1 MKIKF
6 MKNTLLIVLTFSALN
21 TYSQISNVNTTTGEP
36 IRVKGEASSVQ
47 GSPFFIDDSWKQ
59 GSITDKFGK
68 DLKNVL
74 LRYNAYLDRVE
85 YAVNG
90 DPFFYDNNQI
100 QSFTINKSDGSG
112 DILSFKNGYDLNPE
126 LSKEDFVRVLYSGEN
141 FDIVERI
148 RVVVIEVT
156 PAAYGEEEYEKFIF
170 DNETYLIMNGKIE
183 DFKVK
188 KSSFLKAFSKYKS
201 NIKTY
206 IKNNDIIISDES
218 DITRLSNYIDKNLI

>member
-1 MKIKF
+1 MIRLSL
-6 MKNTLLIVLTFSALN
+6 TILILISPLISLA
-21 TYSQISNVNTTTGEP
+21 QISNVNTTTGEP
-36 IRVKGEASSVQ
+36 IRVKGESSNVQ

-68 DLKNVL
+68 NIKNVL

-90 DPFFYDNNQI
+90 DPFFYDNGQI
-100 QSFTINKSDGSG
+100 QSFTMNRLDGSG
-112 DILSFKNGYDLNPE
+112 DIHAFKNGYDLSPE
-126 LSKEDFVRVLYSGEN
+126 LSKEDFVRVLYSGDN
-141 FDIVERI
+141 FDIVERV

-170 DNETYLIMNGKIE
+170 DNETFLIMNGKIE
-183 DFKVK
+183 DFKIK
-188 KSSFLKAFSKYKS
+188 KSSFLKAFSKYKA

-206 IKNNDIIISDES
+206 IKNNDIVISDDS